1 MSIAMHE
8 NLLQTIKDVFCNY
21 TELSLGEQFVEGSQI
36 RVNFAYRENPLTL
49 YVFHPDNDYLRNII
63 VCIDDRIADSLKIP
77 AHYMRYNDKDKRSSL
92 CLLDKE
98 QLVLS
103 TYSLGELVDLYL
115 RQTLSLLSLSARQR
129 ELEYLK
135 EFEFYWNAACAENK
149 HDEAEVYIPAQESAA
164 LLHCWHAK
172 DNDAGKYVLFP
183 EDVVFNSCSTPKGS
197 KSTAL
202 FIPIEYP
209 NGIIP
214 PQKNIPWAAHDL
226 LDIIC
231 NQTKDRIS
239 PNSYSFL
246 KDLRVDNY
254 HKVVVFSFCQPQS
267 VAITV
272 TGILTF
278 SNNQKKSL
286 IRKIQEDFVSFDPI
300 KSSRMDLK
308 YLHERVGQNHAVLP
322 SVLLIGCGSVGSY
335 ILPELV
341 NLGFVNIGI
350 SDPDKFESGNSL
362 RHYLGPHSHGINK
375 TAKMQL
381 FMEFENPL
389 VSINVEPNLLD
400 MNDEDVEK
408 VLSKYPM
415 VIVAVGGTDLQ
426 RKFNYRF
433 SKINN
438 VSWFLYT
445 WLDAEGKGA
454 HALAMQY
461 SQRGCYNCLFFDHG
475 EAVPRNKVSFSDGSE
490 RVIGNGCG
498 GSFSPYGSNV
508 LIRNTS
514 LVLSV
519 LQGILN
525 GSISQNTVASIKN
538 DFSSLGSSIS
548 MEPSIIT
555 NFSDESCDI
564 CGHL

>member
-1 MSIAMHE
+1 MHE
-8 NLLQTIKDVFCNY
+8 DYLQTIKDVFCNY
-21 TELSLGEQFVEGSQI
+21 TEFSLGELCVDGSQI
-36 RVNFAYRENPLTL
+36 RVNFAYQENPLTL
-49 YVFHPDNDYLRNII
+49 YVLHPDNDYLRNII
-63 VCIDDRIADSLKIP
+63 VCIEDRIADNLKIS
-77 AHYMRYNDKDKRSSL
+77 AHYMRYNDNEKRSSL

-103 TYSLGELVDLYL
+103 ACSLGELVDLYL
-115 RQTLSLLSLSARQR
+115 GQTLSLLSLSARQR

-135 EFEFYWNAACAENK
+135 EFEFYWNASCTENK
-149 HDEAEVYIPAQESAA
+149 HYQAEVYIPAQETAA
-164 LLHCWHAK
+164 LLHCWHTK
-172 DNDAGKYVLFP
+172 DNDTEKYVLFP
-183 EDVVFNSCSTPKGS
+183 EDVIFNSCNRPEGS

-214 PQKNIPWAAHDL
+214 PQKNIPWTAYDL
-226 LDIIC
+226 LEIIC

-239 PNSYSFL
+239 PDSYTFL
-246 KDLRVDNY
+246 KELQVDNY
-254 HKVVVFSFCQPQS
+254 HKVVVFSFRQPQS

-272 TGILTF
+272 AGVLTF
-278 SNNQKKSL
+278 SNKQKKSL
-286 IRKIQEDFVSFDPI
+286 IRKIQEDFMSFEPI
-300 KSSRMDLK
+300 KSNRMDLK
-308 YLHERVGQNHAVLP
+308 YLHERVGQNHVVLP

-362 RHYLGPHSHGINK
+362 RHFLGPHSHGINK
-375 TAKMQL
+375 TAKMQF

-389 VSINVEPNLLD
+389 VSINIEPNLLV
-400 MNDEDVEK
+400 MSDEDIEQ

-415 VIVAVGGTDLQ
+415 VIIAVGGTDLQ
-426 RKFNYRF
+426 RQFNYRF
-433 SKINN
+433 SKTSN

-461 SQRGCYNCLFFDHG
+461 SQKGCYSCLFFDNG
-475 EAVPRNKVSFSDGSE
+475 EAVSRNKVSFADGSE

-498 GSFSPYGSNV
+498 GSFSPYGNNV

-514 LVLSV
+514 LVLAV
-519 LQGILN
+519 LQGILH
-525 GSISQNTVASIKN
+525 GSISQNTIVSIKN
-538 DFSSLGSSIS
+538 DFSSLDSSIS